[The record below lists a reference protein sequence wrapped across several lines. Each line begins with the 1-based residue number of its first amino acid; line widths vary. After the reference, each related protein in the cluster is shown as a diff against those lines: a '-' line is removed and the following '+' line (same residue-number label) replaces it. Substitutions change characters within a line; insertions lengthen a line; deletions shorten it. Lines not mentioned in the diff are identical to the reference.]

1 TDLMNGLE
9 INPMK
14 AVSGILDEIMP
25 LIQSMTSATS
35 SGSGAGSIND
45 LDATLAALNNTLWA
59 SGLKEMIFTDPK
71 WVLNTVLNLSI
82 QDTFLNLKL
91 MGFELKDVPISLD
104 LPLNLTEFI
113 GGATQGNATIGNASV
128 GFQMPE
134 ISITDL
140 DLELSTF
147 NGPFTMPFKAMK
159 TDSTGT
165 VTIVPNVEVTYGFV
179 DYDLITETSYFNV
192 TIYNATQKNLTPGWY
207 NRTGTQLPY
216 AYINDLT
223 GPENSTAWNLT
234 HTDENGLLNIS
245 GEISIDTFGWVQ
257 PYIYIHVD
265 PVPGDA
271 YPFAYYWW
279 NVTTTPAQ
287 TTLNG
292 TTPEDIARWI
302 FSGEDIKAEDAIF
315 NKDPDGYNVTN
326 VNTTN
331 YEDPANQSNL
341 VDPIEIF
348 ARIPVDNTTMSVQ
361 VIHYIERGSI
371 QGIYANHS
379 SALFGNTFNSY
390 LYNETVKEEY
400 QNWTVSAVGGQEKAV
415 YEQWLSPGW
424 SKIVYPQST
433 RIITDLAINSE
444 NWVDDSLTRA
454 VIYYFDI
461 NDSSFKNPIY
471 LLDWNLRDHAVGSY
485 SESVVYDENFATIP
499 DETSDNWWVQND
511 PYNDTFFFR
520 VLEND
525 GTAQGWGDYSN
536 YRIGDLNIKFEN
548 FSMAALKNLTV
559 KYRVHHSPV
568 DPNPYWITAYQYNGQ
583 ATTRISH
590 VMSRDTTHRKDP
602 MGNPMVYGENY
613 ANGTAVFDTHLT
625 PLFDGHLS
633 YYNGTDEETEWRGCY
648 SGIFNYTY
656 DIPKDGYVTRIAW
669 LLKNEDGDPGFVNNH
684 GGMEVINITAYD
696 ATNQQWVELKGNDV
710 GISYGTRYS
719 PLSSVISDT
728 ITQQPGGSDA
738 LYLTSRGLSAT
749 ENYTKINFVFNFT
762 DGNYQHTNGSWLP
775 VDSLGWNNTANA
787 SLSEVD
793 VYAQIEIT
801 KIYFYTSWD
810 DDFELPEGFISGFDI
825 SAEMYDPLD
834 RYDPFDNT
842 TWPGANF
849 TISYNVYP
857 RVTKLQDLA
866 AYLPGNF
873 TIDGDGYLVN
883 DTLLASKIYV
893 RLEMEDSVVNDDVKG
908 ARGDVLYDDANRP
921 FGTLWTALNSSFR
934 PFIMTNITSFDLET
948 TYQINVSIASNQALK
963 SYYLNLTIG
972 NPRGYLQQNIERLTQ
987 YIVGNT
993 KLNSKISLFAPKS
1006 IISYNNDTGTAWA
1019 ETYRLGTTVDID
1031 PYSSSYTI
1039 VYNLRVQASP
1049 SYVHAWNEN
1058 PAVAPIRIYFS
1069 GWWKEPESTFHVIN
1083 RYDTEPL
1090 SEGWGGQSQ
1099 PYYREIY
1106 ISTTGT
1112 IQ

>member
-1 TDLMNGLE
+1 
-9 INPMK
+9 
-14 AVSGILDEIMP
+14 
-25 LIQSMTSATS
+25 
-35 SGSGAGSIND
+35 
-45 LDATLAALNNTLWA
+45 
-59 SGLKEMIFTDPK
+59 
-71 WVLNTVLNLSI
+71 
-82 QDTFLNLKL
+82 
-91 MGFELKDVPISLD
+91 
-104 LPLNLTEFI
+104 
-113 GGATQGNATIGNASV
+113 
-128 GFQMPE
+128 
-134 ISITDL
+134 
-140 DLELSTF
+140 
-147 NGPFTMPFKAMK
+147 
-159 TDSTGT
+159 
-165 VTIVPNVEVTYGFV
+165 
-179 DYDLITETSYFNV
+179 
-192 TIYNATQKNLTPGWY
+192 
-207 NRTGTQLPY
+207 
-216 AYINDLT
+216 
-223 GPENSTAWNLT
+223 
-234 HTDENGLLNIS
+234 
-245 GEISIDTFGWVQ
+245 
-257 PYIYIHVD
+257 
-265 PVPGDA
+265 
-271 YPFAYYWW
+271 
-279 NVTTTPAQ
+279 
-287 TTLNG
+287 
-292 TTPEDIARWI
+292 
-302 FSGEDIKAEDAIF
+302 
-315 NKDPDGYNVTN
+315 
-326 VNTTN
+326 
-331 YEDPANQSNL
+331 
-341 VDPIEIF
+341 
-348 ARIPVDNTTMSVQ
+348 
-361 VIHYIERGSI
+361 
-371 QGIYANHS
+371 
-379 SALFGNTFNSY
+379 
-390 LYNETVKEEY
+390 
-400 QNWTVSAVGGQEKAV
+400 
-415 YEQWLSPGW
+415 
-424 SKIVYPQST
+424 
-433 RIITDLAINSE
+433 
-444 NWVDDSLTRA
+444 
-454 VIYYFDI
+454 
-461 NDSSFKNPIY
+461 
-471 LLDWNLRDHAVGSY
+471 
-485 SESVVYDENFATIP
+485 
-499 DETSDNWWVQND
+499 
-511 PYNDTFFFR
+511 
-520 VLEND
+520 
-525 GTAQGWGDYSN
+525 
-536 YRIGDLNIKFEN
+536 
-548 FSMAALKNLTV
+548 
-559 KYRVHHSPV
+559 
-568 DPNPYWITAYQYNGQ
+568 
-583 ATTRISH
+583 
-590 VMSRDTTHRKDP
+590 
-602 MGNPMVYGENY
+602 
-613 ANGTAVFDTHLT
+613 
-625 PLFDGHLS
+625 
-633 YYNGTDEETEWRGCY
+633 
-648 SGIFNYTY
+648 
-656 DIPKDGYVTRIAW
+656 
-669 LLKNEDGDPGFVNNH
+669 
-684 GGMEVINITAYD
+684 
-696 ATNQQWVELKGNDV
+696 
-710 GISYGTRYS
+710 
-719 PLSSVISDT
+719 
-728 ITQQPGGSDA
+728 
-738 LYLTSRGLSAT
+738 
-749 ENYTKINFVFNFT
+749 
-762 DGNYQHTNGSWLP
+762 
-775 VDSLGWNNTANA
+775 NTANA